1 MGSPRLVPDSD
12 SDPIRRPRR
21 SPLTSRFSPPDCPLS
36 ERVMGIEPTLPA
48 WKAGTLPLSYTRG
61 LSRSV
66 LRVSRARSELG
77 GPAGAWLLIAPM
89 TPGPSPDPFHVHRE
103 RHGWSRIRTCEG
115 NATRF
120 TVWPL
125 WPLGYPPEFSI
136 ASCRS
141 WCTPHLGW
149 SPGGPRPPPEWAR
162 VAAEL
167 AVRVELTTL
176 GLQNRSSAG

>member
-12 SDPIRRPRR
+12 SDPAASSI
-21 SPLTSRFSPPDCPLS
+21 SSTSHLGFSPPDCLRP

-61 LSRSV
+61 LFRSV
-66 LRVSRARSELG
+66 LRVSRARSGLG
-77 GPAGAWLLIAPM
+77 GLVADHSDD
-89 TPGPSPDPFHVHRE
+89 TRTESSPDPFHVHRE

-136 ASCRS
+136 APCRS

-149 SPGGPRPPPEWAR
+149 SPGGTRPSPEWAR
-162 VAAEL
+162 IAAEL